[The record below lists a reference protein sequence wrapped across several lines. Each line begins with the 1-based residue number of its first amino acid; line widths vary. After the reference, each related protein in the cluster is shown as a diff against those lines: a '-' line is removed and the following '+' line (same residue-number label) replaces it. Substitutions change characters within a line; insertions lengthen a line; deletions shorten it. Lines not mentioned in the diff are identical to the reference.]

1 MKKCILVLIVLLT
14 IVCMPL
20 VSDAD
25 TLSECRQMVNELISD
40 GHVKIRIIGDTADIF
55 IEPLIWNKLPYK
67 GKGGLI
73 LTVVMVRNL
82 DRVYVHPL
90 GSTKLYAAYDIVKG
104 FRMY

>member
-1 MKKCILVLIVLLT
+1 
-14 IVCMPL
+14 MPL

-40 GHVKIRIIGDTADIF
+40 GHVKIRIDGDTADIF

-73 LTVVMVRNL
+73 LTVVMVRGL
-82 DRVYVHPL
+82 SKAYVYPL
-90 GSTKLYAAYDIVKG
+90 GSNRIYAAYDKLTG
-104 FRMY
+104 FRIY